1 MPFVKSDRMT
11 TISRTAAVYPA
22 LLREIGDPPAE
33 LFVRG
38 DPAALTR
45 TLVAIVGTRR
55 ATDEG
60 IMFTKLV
67 VESLNCF
74 PEVVTVSGLA
84 FGVDAAVAE
93 TAVRGQRP
101 TIAVLASGVDQPTPT
116 SHEKLAADILTA
128 GGCLVSE
135 YPSGTPAH
143 KSRFPARNRIIAGL
157 TRATVVIEAG
167 EPSGALITAYQAL
180 EMNRDVF
187 AVPGSPFNT
196 AAAGTNALIKRGA
209 IPLTHPDDLI
219 AYLGLSSARPQ
230 PLANTETNETER
242 ILQALTTPRTV
253 DQLAEACTIPV
264 ARLAAL
270 LSVLELA
277 GRIRLLPDQ
286 RAIRTDIVSTH
297 PRGQRPRHRRIADQG
312 QNHLPLPREELS
324 G

>member
-1 MPFVKSDRMT
+1 MHQNVKTFIILERDQPR
-11 TISRTAAVYPA
+11 YPA
-22 LLREIGDPPAE
+22 LLHEIAQPPQT
-33 LFVRG
+33 LYVRG
-38 DPAALTR
+38 SLTCLR
-45 TLVAIVGTRR
+45 HTLVSIVGTRR

-60 IMFTKLV
+60 IMFTKLL
-67 VESLNCF
+67 VESLNRF

-101 TIAVLASGVDQPTPT
+101 TIAVLASGVDQPTPA
-116 SHEKLAADILTA
+116 SHEKLAADILTT
-128 GGCLVSE
+128 GGCLLSE
-135 YPSGTPAH
+135 YPPGTPAH
-143 KSRFPARNRIIAGL
+143 KGRFPARNRIIAGL

-187 AVPGSPFNT
+187 AVPGSPFNA

-209 IPLTHPDDLI
+209 IPLTHPNTLVE
-219 AYLGLSSARPQ
+219 YLGLSLARPQ
-230 PLANTETNETER
+230 PLPNTPANETER
-242 ILQALTTPRTV
+242 ILQALTTPQTV

-277 GRIRLLPDQ
+277 GRIRILPDQ
-286 RAIRTDIVSTH
+286 RVIAIESFRDH
-297 PRGQRPRHRRIADQG
+297 PRGQRPRHRRITNQSED
-312 QNHLPLPREELS
+312 HLPFPREELS